1 MRELTTFVPTIS
13 PKNMSLATRSEKD
26 LLNQLSQDNV
36 GAFKEIYDRYWHRMY
51 VTALKKTQSNEV
63 AEELVQE
70 IFSKIW
76 ERRQTLAIENLET
89 YLFTALK
96 YAVIS
101 HIRTLVKSRQN
112 EDIDTHADTFT
123 TDIDA
128 HSQSTWDLQTA
139 LDEALRFLPDKTRLI
154 FEMSRY
160 EELPH
165 REIANQLD
173 ISEKAV
179 EYHITQ
185 ALKLL
190 RVQLKDFMPVMFSL
204 AFHFFI

>member
-1 MRELTTFVPTIS
+1 
-13 PKNMSLATRSEKD
+13 MSNALSEKD
-26 LLNQLSQDNV
+26 LLHQLSQDNV
-36 GAFKEIYDRYWHRMY
+36 GAFKDIYDHYWHKMY
-51 VTALKKTQSNEV
+51 LAALKKTQSNDV

-76 ERRQTLAIENLET
+76 ERRHNLNIENLET

-101 HIRTLVKSRQN
+101 HIRTIIKSRQN
-112 EDIDTHADTFT
+112 ENIDIYADTFT
-123 TDIDA
+123 TNNDENP
-128 HSQSTWDLQTA
+128 QSTWDLQTA
-139 LDEALRFLPDKTRLI
+139 LDSALRFLPDKTRLI

-160 EELPH
+160 DDMPH

-190 RVQLKDFMPVMFSL
+190 RVQLKEFMPL
-204 AFHFFI
+204 IFFFFTGF

>member
-1 MRELTTFVPTIS
+1 MLHTT
-13 PKNMSLATRSEKD
+13 LSEQD
-26 LLNQLSQDNV
+26 LLKQLSQDNV
-36 GAFKEIYDRYWHRMY
+36 LAFKEIYDRYWHKMY
-51 VTALKKTQSNEV
+51 LTALKKTQSNEV

-76 ERRQTLAIENLET
+76 ERRQSLAIENLET

-101 HIRTLVKSRQN
+101 HIRTLLKSRQN
-112 EDIDTHADTFT
+112 ENIDTLTDAFT
-123 TDIDA
+123 THIEA
-128 HSQSTWDLQTA
+128 HPQSAWDLQTA
-139 LDEALRFLPDKTRLI
+139 LDQALLFLPDKTRLI

-160 EELPH
+160 DELPH

-190 RVQLKDFMPVMFSL
+190 RVQLKDFMP
-204 AFHFFI
+204 

>member
-1 MRELTTFVPTIS
+1 
-13 PKNMSLATRSEKD
+13 MSNALSEKD
-26 LLNQLSQDNV
+26 LLHQLSQDNV
-36 GAFKEIYDRYWHRMY
+36 GAFKDIYDHYWHKMY
-51 VTALKKTQSNEV
+51 LTALKKTQSNDV

-76 ERRQTLAIENLET
+76 ERRHNLNIENLET

-101 HIRTLVKSRQN
+101 HIRTVIKSRQN
-112 EDIDTHADTFT
+112 ENIDIYADTFT
-123 TDIDA
+123 TNNDENP
-128 HSQSTWDLQTA
+128 QSTWDLQTA
-139 LDEALRFLPDKTRLI
+139 LDTALRFLPDKTRLI

-160 EELPH
+160 EEMPH
-165 REIANQLD
+165 REIASQLD

-190 RVQLKDFMPVMFSL
+190 RVQLKDFMPLIALLFL
-204 AFHFFI
+204 N

>member
-1 MRELTTFVPTIS
+1 M
-13 PKNMSLATRSEKD
+13 
-26 LLNQLSQDNV
+26 SQDSL
-36 GAFKEIYDRYWHRMY
+36 GAFKAIYDHFWHKLY
-51 VTALKKTQSNEV
+51 VTALKKTQSNEI

-70 IFSKIW
+70 IFSKLW
-76 ERRQTLAIENLET
+76 ERRQSVQIDNLER

-96 YAVIS
+96 YAIIS
-101 HIRTLVKSRQN
+101 HIRLVIKTRQN
-112 EDIDTHADTFT
+112 EDIDAHADTFAT
-123 TDIDA
+123 HLDNDM
-128 HSQSTWDLQTA
+128 QSTWDLQTA
-139 LDEALRFLPDKTRLI
+139 LDQALRFLPEKTRLI

-165 REIANQLD
+165 REIASQLD

-190 RVQLKDFMPVMFSL
+190 RVQLKDFMPLLVLTPAVFL
-204 AFHFFI
+204 L

>member
-1 MRELTTFVPTIS
+1 
-13 PKNMSLATRSEKD
+13 MSNALSEKD
-26 LLNQLSQDNV
+26 LLHQLSQDNV
-36 GAFKEIYDRYWHRMY
+36 GAFKDIYDHYWHKMY
-51 VTALKKTQSNEV
+51 LTALKKTQSNDV

-76 ERRQTLAIENLET
+76 ERRHNLNIENLET

-101 HIRTLVKSRQN
+101 HIRTVIKSRQN
-112 EDIDTHADTFT
+112 ENIDIYADTFT
-123 TDIDA
+123 T
-128 HSQSTWDLQTA
+128 HNVENPQSTWDLQTA
-139 LDEALRFLPDKTRLI
+139 LDSALRFLPDKTRLI

-160 EELPH
+160 EDMPH
-165 REIANQLD
+165 REIAHQLD

-190 RVQLKDFMPVMFSL
+190 RVQLKDFMPL
-204 AFHFFI
+204 IFFFFTGF

>member
-1 MRELTTFVPTIS
+1 
-13 PKNMSLATRSEKD
+13 MSNALSEKD
-26 LLNQLSQDNV
+26 LLHQLSQDNV
-36 GAFKEIYDRYWHRMY
+36 GAFKDIYDHYWHKMY
-51 VTALKKTQSNEV
+51 LTALKKTQSNDV

-76 ERRQTLAIENLET
+76 ERRHHLNIENLET

-101 HIRTLVKSRQN
+101 HIRRVIKSRQN
-112 EDIDTHADTFT
+112 ESIDIYADTFT
-123 TDIDA
+123 TNNDENP
-128 HSQSTWDLQTA
+128 QSTWDLQTA
-139 LDEALRFLPDKTRLI
+139 LDTALRFLPDKTRLI

-160 EELPH
+160 EDMPH
-165 REIANQLD
+165 REIASQLD

-190 RVQLKDFMPVMFSL
+190 RVQLKDFMPL
-204 AFHFFI
+204 IFFFFTGF

>member
-1 MRELTTFVPTIS
+1 MIEWNDTELLHQIS
-13 PKNMSLATRSEKD
+13 
-26 LLNQLSQDNV
+26 LNNV
-36 GAFKEIYDRYWHRMY
+36 AAFKALYDRFWHKMY
-51 VTALKKTQSNEV
+51 VVAYKKTQSNET

-70 IFSKIW
+70 IFTKLW
-76 ERRQTLAIENLET
+76 ERRQSVQIENLES

-101 HIRTLVKSRQN
+101 HIRTIIKSRLYENVDELSQSL
-112 EDIDTHADTFT
+112 T
-123 TDIDA
+123 TDFEETA
-128 HSQSTWDLQTA
+128 QTTWDLQNA
-139 LDEALRFLPDKTRLI
+139 LDIALKILPDKTRLI

-160 EELPH
+160 EDLPH
-165 REIANQLD
+165 REIAHQLD

-190 RVQLKDFMPVMFSL
+190 RVQLKDFMPIL
-204 AFHFFI
+204 ILTGLNFF

>member
-1 MRELTTFVPTIS
+1 
-13 PKNMSLATRSEKD
+13 MSNALSEKD
-26 LLNQLSQDNV
+26 LLHQLSQDNV
-36 GAFKEIYDRYWHRMY
+36 GAFKDIYDHYWHKMY
-51 VTALKKTQSNEV
+51 LTALKKTQSNAV

-76 ERRQTLAIENLET
+76 ERRHHLNIENLEV

-101 HIRTLVKSRQN
+101 HIRILIKSRQN
-112 EDIDTHADTFT
+112 ENIDIYADTFT
-123 TDIDA
+123 TNNDENP
-128 HSQSTWDLQTA
+128 QSTWDLQTA
-139 LDEALRFLPDKTRLI
+139 LDTALRFLPDKTRLI

-160 EELPH
+160 DDLPH

-190 RVQLKDFMPVMFSL
+190 RVQLKDFMPMI
-204 AFHFFI
+204 FFFFTGF

>member
-1 MRELTTFVPTIS
+1 
-13 PKNMSLATRSEKD
+13 MSNALSEKD
-26 LLNQLSQDNV
+26 LLLQLSQDNV
-36 GAFKEIYDRYWHRMY
+36 GAFKDIYDHYWHKMY
-51 VTALKKTQSNEV
+51 LAALKKTQSNDV

-76 ERRQTLAIENLET
+76 ERRHNLNIENLET

-101 HIRTLVKSRQN
+101 HIRTIIKSRQN
-112 EDIDTHADTFT
+112 ENIDIYADTFT
-123 TDIDA
+123 TNNDENP
-128 HSQSTWDLQTA
+128 QSTWDLQTA
-139 LDEALRFLPDKTRLI
+139 LDSALRFLPDKTRLI

-160 EELPH
+160 DDMPH

-190 RVQLKDFMPVMFSL
+190 RVQLKEFMPL
-204 AFHFFI
+204 IFFFFTGF

>member
-1 MRELTTFVPTIS
+1 
-13 PKNMSLATRSEKD
+13 MSNALSEKD
-26 LLNQLSQDNV
+26 LLHQLSQDNV
-36 GAFKEIYDRYWHRMY
+36 GAFKDIYDHYWHKMY
-51 VTALKKTQSNEV
+51 LTALKKTQSNDV

-76 ERRQTLAIENLET
+76 ERRHNLNIENLET

-101 HIRTLVKSRQN
+101 HIRRVIKSRQN
-112 EDIDTHADTFT
+112 ESIDIYADTFT
-123 TDIDA
+123 TDNDENP
-128 HSQSTWDLQTA
+128 QSTWDLQTA
-139 LDEALRFLPDKTRLI
+139 LDAALRFLPDKTRLI

-160 EELPH
+160 DDMPH
-165 REIANQLD
+165 REIAHQLD

-190 RVQLKDFMPVMFSL
+190 RVQLKDFMPL
-204 AFHFFI
+204 IFFFFTGF